1 MRRGAVSSGSAQRG
15 NSDGS
20 GTGNGP
26 ARGGGASDA
35 NGQGDGGGGPSVPV
49 VKSGEIDMLGR
60 VDSIDTTARTLQF
73 APDDSDTY
81 GDMVTIL
88 VPASID
94 MSQFSV
100 DDAPELIVVPA
111 ATPAT
116 YTLRRVFVS
125 DPGPADPADSG
136 SSDPANGAAPGTP
149 DDPNDAQGAGDPGNA
164 DPAP

>member
-1 MRRGAVSSGSAQRG
+1 
-15 NSDGS
+15 
-20 GTGNGP
+20 
-26 ARGGGASDA
+26 
-35 NGQGDGGGGPSVPV
+35 
-49 VKSGEIDMLGR
+49 
-60 VDSIDTTARTLQF
+60 
-73 APDDSDTY
+73 
-81 GDMVTIL
+81 MVTIL